1 MFSISPEN
9 SVFKEKITF
18 TKESEFFLMD
28 KVHRSEFSFLYKNSI
43 AIIPEL
49 EYNKNSN
56 IRGDRM
62 LAYMTAGEAAKKWSI
77 SHRRVITLCQENR
90 IPDVAMLGNMW
101 IIPKDAVKPVD
112 GRTIRYDK
120 KNPAKPFVKWA
131 GGKGQLLPTIR
142 KFYPAG
148 MGTTIRKYCEPMVGA
163 GAVLFDILNTY
174 EMDEVYI
181 CDTNAELMNAYIAVK
196 ENVNQLIEL
205 LMKYENEHLKRDDEG
220 RKEYYYQQRERFN
233 AEIQKP
239 DENNSLLRAALFIY
253 LNKTCFNGLYRV
265 NRKGLYNV
273 PMGAYKN
280 PKICDIDNLKKTSE
294 LLQCVTIL
302 TADYTCIENVVDEN
316 TLVYFDPP
324 YRPLTKTSE
333 FTSYNADDF
342 NDEDQIK
349 LAEFI
354 KSLKTAKVM
363 ASNSDPKNVDEN
375 DEFFDG
381 LYAGLNINRVS
392 ANRAINSKGKGRGK
406 INELLITN
414 Y

>member
-1 MFSISPEN
+1 
-9 SVFKEKITF
+9 
-18 TKESEFFLMD
+18 
-28 KVHRSEFSFLYKNSI
+28 
-43 AIIPEL
+43 
-49 EYNKNSN
+49 
-56 IRGDRM
+56 M
-62 LAYMTAGEAAKKWSI
+62 LDYMTASEAAEKWCI

-148 MGTTIRKYCEPMVGA
+148 MGTTIKKYCEPMVGA

-174 EMDEVYI
+174 AMDEVYI
-181 CDTNAELMNAYIAVK
+181 CDTNVELINTYRVIQ
-196 ENVNQLIEL
+196 ENVNPLIEL
-205 LMKYENEHLKRDDEG
+205 LMKYEKEHLKRNDVE

-233 AEIQKP
+233 TEIQKS
-239 DENNSLLRAALFIY
+239 DENNSLLRASLFIY

-273 PMGAYKN
+273 PIGAYKN
-280 PKICDIDNLKKTSE
+280 PKICDVDNLKKTSA

-302 TADYTCIENVVDEN
+302 TGDYTCIKKSVDKS
-316 TLVYFDPP
+316 TFVYFDPP

-342 NDEDQIK
+342 NDEAQIR
-349 LAEFI
+349 LADFI

-375 DEFFDG
+375 DEFFDV
-381 LYAGLNINRVS
+381 LYSELNINRVS
-392 ANRAINSKGKGRGK
+392 ANRAINSKSKGRGK
-406 INELLITN
+406 IKELLITN

>member
-131 GGKGQLLPTIR
+131 GGKGQLLLQSENSILPEWEQPYANIVSLWSEQELCCSIFSIHMKWTSLYMRHECRAYERLQNSKR
-142 KFYPAG
+142 KCNSVNRIA
-148 MGTTIRKYCEPMVGA
+148 
-163 GAVLFDILNTY
+163 
-174 EMDEVYI
+174 DEVR
-181 CDTNAELMNAYIAVK
+181 
-196 ENVNQLIEL
+196 
-205 LMKYENEHLKRDDEG
+205 KR
-220 RKEYYYQQRERFN
+220 
-233 AEIQKP
+233 AP
-239 DENNSLLRAALFIY
+239 
-253 LNKTCFNGLYRV
+253 
-265 NRKGLYNV
+265 
-273 PMGAYKN
+273 
-280 PKICDIDNLKKTSE
+280 
-294 LLQCVTIL
+294 
-302 TADYTCIENVVDEN
+302 
-316 TLVYFDPP
+316 
-324 YRPLTKTSE
+324 
-333 FTSYNADDF
+333 
-342 NDEDQIK
+342 
-349 LAEFI
+349 
-354 KSLKTAKVM
+354 
-363 ASNSDPKNVDEN
+363 
-375 DEFFDG
+375 
-381 LYAGLNINRVS
+381 
-392 ANRAINSKGKGRGK
+392 
-406 INELLITN
+406 
-414 Y
+414 